1 MFANL
6 LYYRP
11 VPPMPIRALI
21 DRLWTIVF
29 YYERYILYRLFLL
42 GFLVDLSTCLFSH
55 LLRIFAEGKEEALG
69 AHITH
74 KKVRAVLIAMLL
86 LPNMVI
92 A

>member
-1 MFANL
+1 MD
-6 LYYRP
+6 YECYI
-11 VPPMPIRALI
+11 IRSNTCI
-21 DRLWTIVF
+21 DAVSFVYSWFQCILVLVCT
-29 YYERYILYRLFLL
+29 YEY
-42 GFLVDLSTCLFSH
+42 SSSH
-55 LLRIFAEGKEEALG
+55 LLRIFAKSKEEALG